1 MCMCV
6 NVFKNGAIL
15 YIYIVLK
22 LVSALYLGSLSK
34 SVFIGLVIFCEKLYL
49 TCDNMHK
56 SCTFCKFTT

>member
-1 MCMCV
+1 MCV

-34 SVFIGLVIFCEKLYL
+34 SVFIGLVILCEKLYL

>member
-1 MCMCV
+1 MCLLFL
-6 NVFKNGAIL
+6 NAYRTTYGIQ
-15 YIYIVLK
+15 
-22 LVSALYLGSLSK
+22 LVETCFVSVIYLGSLSK